1 MLDGHRDEEVPEPGP
16 ELPPSTKD
24 SSADPGGGMCPKAPK
39 QPAAQLWMGGAA
51 HSPNSTPAPTTH
63 RHTCSAQEH
72 VKGSI
77 LTRLHDTDR
86 LNPPSSRP
94 VVIQTA
100 PVQHKTE
107 STALRVSKGAALRH
121 SAHSLVC
128 SRHRRPPP
136 DPLSLPPELCT
147 HGKQF

>member
-1 MLDGHRDEEVPEPGP
+1 
-16 ELPPSTKD
+16 
-24 SSADPGGGMCPKAPK
+24 MCPKAPK

-107 STALRVSKGAALRH
+107 STALRVSKGAALGTFPR
-121 SAHSLVC
+121 LQ
-128 SRHRRPPP
+128 PPP
-136 DPLSLPPELCT
+136 PSTPRPSQSPTGALHSWKTILKLLQVP
-147 HGKQF
+147 QWN